1 MSTSKQLDGLM
12 ATDYATLEKHY
23 LVNMELI
30 TLNFGLVGSARFPDV
45 ARRRVLTTAHDV
57 YPMELQAVA
66 GAVIEALLK
75 IGCVLPY
82 ESNIKLS
89 TSEPT
94 LVIKVLYPVGAEK
107 AECAPPS
114 VLRYSKYHRL
124 YEVACAYAQDCIAV
138 LQSDG
143 TGVLVGAN
151 CRDWGCSFDKDKFIV
166 AM

>member
-1 MSTSKQLDGLM
+1 M
-12 ATDYATLEKHY
+12 AMDYATLENHY
-23 LVNMELI
+23 IANMELI

-45 ARRRVLTTAHDV
+45 ARRRVLATAHDV

-82 ESNIKLS
+82 ESNIKFS

-94 LVIKVLYPVGAEK
+94 LVIKVLYPVGAER

-114 VLRYSKYHRL
+114 VLHYKKYMRL
-124 YEVACAYAQDCIAV
+124 YEVACSYAQDCIAV

-143 TGVLVGAN
+143 TGVLIGPN
-151 CRDWGCSFDKDKFIV
+151 CRDWGCVFDKTKFIE